1 MNQLRYNW
9 AIIGCGTIAH
19 EFAQGAERLGGRIN
33 GVGNRTQEKA
43 AAFARQYGIETVY
56 DRPEDAA
63 HDPNVD
69 IVYIATPHN
78 RHIEYI
84 LPALQAGKHVLCE
97 KAITL
102 NSGELNQAMEAAQ
115 ENGCI

>member
-9 AIIGCGTIAH
+9 AMIGCGTIAH
-19 EFAQGAERLGGRIN
+19 EFAQGAERLGGRIY

-43 AAFARQYGIETVY
+43 EVFARQYGIDTVY

-63 HDPNVD
+63 NDPNVD

-78 RHIEYI
+78 RHMEYI
-84 LPALQAGKHVLCE
+84 LPALNAGKHVYAKRPLR
-97 KAITL
+97 L
-102 NSGELNQAMEAAQ
+102 YFS
-115 ENGCI
+115 